1 MGNSAPK
8 VFDNKKGKIEKNYFA
23 KVNSILTQKNCMNYS
38 LINNLKICLSEKNF
52 DQVPDASVQY
62 FKLNIG
68 EEPSNFINWLDFI
81 YQYLSREK
89 SPDRYWASEMLT
101 ELDKETFLYEN
112 KYLSEFFLEE
122 FELENIPK
130 CLFFKKKSS
139 KSEKIN
145 FDTTSLN
152 VTQNLGGSFMN
163 NQNNFEDKDISNLK
177 YKHFRDK
184 VKGYINKFKQHI
196 FNKDHPINRVTQ
208 IFEEIWVKYAK
219 VKINNIRESY
229 KDLDDKR
236 NIEEINFFVNELT
249 QELQRF
255 VVHLQISLK
264 LFYSR
269 TINYSYFNEEKDELI
284 NLITTLLFR
293 SGEIYNT
300 VFELYKLSLTQEIQK
315 MAQNFQKLKRVA
327 PEELGINR
335 QYCLNLES
343 LDCQEEILTK
353 KLKELENKEDNT
365 DIINDDNEDND
376 EEFQK
381 KKIGIIL
388 EVVRDNKKKCPRY
401 GDRELEETTVNL
413 NYEENYDLI
422 PKESNQ
428 IESND
433 KNNDDNIILKK
444 MSLLPKHELYNESE
458 NLDSFIDEEEKEDII
473 STSEKGKERNKSEI
487 FQSKTLII
495 RTSNLIN
502 KTEAATNI
510 PKLEKVFNR
519 ISYIRTKNIEYL
531 SYPYETAIQLLKQV
545 KKYKTPFEKM
555 MIFASISS
563 EITECINDFWKD
575 LSEYID
581 KNLLN
586 LEIDQLM
593 TIFIYII
600 IQSQIEDISVHCKI
614 IKSFTTCITKA
625 SMIGYYYS
633 TVEASV
639 SYISSINNVKE
650 LIKNKITN

>member
-81 YQYLSREK
+81 YQYLSSEK
-89 SPDRYWASEMLT
+89 SPDRSWASEMLT

-208 IFEEIWVKYAK
+208 IFVEIWVKYAK

-229 KDLDDKR
+229 KDLDDKK

-353 KLKELENKEDNT
+353 KESRDDT
-365 DIINDDNEDND
+365 DIIM
-376 EEFQK
+376 
-381 KKIGIIL
+381 IL
-388 EVVRDNKKKCPRY
+388 
-401 GDRELEETTVNL
+401 
-413 NYEENYDLI
+413 
-422 PKESNQ
+422 
-428 IESND
+428 
-433 KNNDDNIILKK
+433 
-444 MSLLPKHELYNESE
+444 
-458 NLDSFIDEEEKEDII
+458 
-473 STSEKGKERNKSEI
+473 
-487 FQSKTLII
+487 
-495 RTSNLIN
+495 
-502 KTEAATNI
+502 
-510 PKLEKVFNR
+510 
-519 ISYIRTKNIEYL
+519 
-531 SYPYETAIQLLKQV
+531 
-545 KKYKTPFEKM
+545 
-555 MIFASISS
+555 
-563 EITECINDFWKD
+563 
-575 LSEYID
+575 
-581 KNLLN
+581 
-586 LEIDQLM
+586 
-593 TIFIYII
+593 
-600 IQSQIEDISVHCKI
+600 
-614 IKSFTTCITKA
+614 
-625 SMIGYYYS
+625 
-633 TVEASV
+633 
-639 SYISSINNVKE
+639 
-650 LIKNKITN
+650 

>member
-1 MGNSAPK
+1 M
-8 VFDNKKGKIEKNYFA
+8 
-23 KVNSILTQKNCMNYS
+23 
-38 LINNLKICLSEKNF
+38 
-52 DQVPDASVQY
+52 
-62 FKLNIG
+62 
-68 EEPSNFINWLDFI
+68 
-81 YQYLSREK
+81 
-89 SPDRYWASEMLT
+89 
-101 ELDKETFLYEN
+101 
-112 KYLSEFFLEE
+112 
-122 FELENIPK
+122 
-130 CLFFKKKSS
+130 
-139 KSEKIN
+139 
-145 FDTTSLN
+145 
-152 VTQNLGGSFMN
+152 
-163 NQNNFEDKDISNLK
+163 
-177 YKHFRDK
+177 
-184 VKGYINKFKQHI
+184 
-196 FNKDHPINRVTQ
+196 
-208 IFEEIWVKYAK
+208 
-219 VKINNIRESY
+219 
-229 KDLDDKR
+229 
-236 NIEEINFFVNELT
+236 
-249 QELQRF
+249 
-255 VVHLQISLK
+255 
-264 LFYSR
+264 
-269 TINYSYFNEEKDELI
+269 
-284 NLITTLLFR
+284 
-293 SGEIYNT
+293 
-300 VFELYKLSLTQEIQK
+300 
-315 MAQNFQKLKRVA
+315 
-327 PEELGINR
+327 
-335 QYCLNLES
+335 
-343 LDCQEEILTK
+343 
-353 KLKELENKEDNT
+353 
-365 DIINDDNEDND
+365 
-376 EEFQK
+376 
-381 KKIGIIL
+381 
-388 EVVRDNKKKCPRY
+388 
-401 GDRELEETTVNL
+401 
-413 NYEENYDLI
+413 I

-444 MSLLPKHELYNESE
+444 MSLLPIHELYNESE

-502 KTEAATNI
+502 KKEAATNI